1 MDRNDCGAGSSRTP
15 GETVRD
21 GTRVEEGAQVA
32 RIVIARPPGAAAD
45 AAAAVRAL
53 ERLGGGASVDV
64 VHDAASCIDRCDL
77 GRVDVVIAD
86 EALGDACRT
95 IVEQLRVAGPPVIVV
110 QRGGGESAELAW
122 YRRGAAQCLGAEAAS
137 GDALGA
143 VVAEQ
148 LARLRA
154 LRAEDAS
161 GHRLLDLA
169 HAHQGVIQSL
179 NAALLVVDRKGC
191 ITFCNPPAE
200 QILAESAAYLHGRRA
215 WDWFPGLAGE
225 ASLLAQTLETGERF
239 KGARSV
245 VVHRD
250 GTRIPVGIS
259 CAPIADARGH
269 TAGAVAIFQ
278 DLSEATQ
285 LRSHVLQTEKMASI
299 GQLAAGVAHEIN
311 NPMGFIHANLF
322 QMAEYVGDL
331 RNAWSRVEALQKAVE
346 AGDVE
351 NVHAAAAEL
360 ATAVEE
366 AEVSYVLSD
375 LTKAIRESQEGSER
389 IRHIVQ
395 DLRDFSHQDTGE
407 RVLSDVN
414 QCLDSTAN
422 IVWPMMKHLV
432 VLEKSYAD
440 LPEVPCYPMQLKQVF
455 MNLLVNAFQAI
466 EERVGESGE
475 VGTIALSTERRGE
488 GVLVAVRDTGV
499 GIAPEHL
506 DRIFD
511 PFFTTKSVGA
521 GTGLVLSTSFN
532 IVQRHG
538 GALTV
543 ESTLGEGSTFHLFLP
558 QLSPTFG
565 EGGEAA

>member
-1 MDRNDCGAGSSRTP
+1 MDRNGRGAASSRAP
-15 GETVRD
+15 EEIVRAS
-21 GTRVEEGAQVA
+21 TRVEEGARVA
-32 RIVIARPPGAAAD
+32 RIVIARPPGAAQD
-45 AAAAVRAL
+45 AAGAARAL
-53 ERLGGGASVDV
+53 ERLEGGASVDV
-64 VHDAASCIDRCDL
+64 VHDALSCIDRCDA

-86 EALGDACRT
+86 EALGNACRS
-95 IVEQLRVAGPPVIVV
+95 ILEQLRIAGPPVIVV
-110 QRGGGESAELAW
+110 QRASGEAGALEWFRL
-122 YRRGAAQCLGAEAAS
+122 GAAQCVTAEAAS
-137 GDALGA
+137 GEALGA

-148 LARLRA
+148 LARLRS
-154 LRAEDAS
+154 LRAEDVS
-161 GHRLLDLA
+161 GRRLLDLA

-200 QILAESAAYLHGRRA
+200 QILAESAASLHGRLA
-215 WDWFPGLAGE
+215 WDWFPDLAGE
-225 ASLLAQTLETGERF
+225 DTLLARTLATGERF
-239 KGARSV
+239 KGARAV

-259 CAPIADARGH
+259 CAPIADASGR
-269 TAGAVAIFQ
+269 TVGAVAIFQ
-278 DLSEATQ
+278 DLSEVTQ

-322 QMAEYVGDL
+322 QMAEYVADL
-331 RNAWSRVEALQKAVE
+331 RGAWSRVEALQKAAEGGDLEVIRSA
-346 AGDVE
+346 AGE
-351 NVHAAAAEL
+351 LSTAA
-360 ATAVEE
+360 EE

-375 LTKAIRESQEGSER
+375 LAKAIRESQEGSER

-432 VLEKSYAD
+432 VLEKNYAD

-466 EERVGESGE
+466 EASVGDSGE
-475 VGTIALSTERRGE
+475 VGTIALSTQRRDK

-521 GTGLVLSTSFN
+521 GTGLGLSTSFN

-538 GALTV
+538 GTLTV
-543 ESTLGEGSTFHLFLP
+543 ESTPNVGSTFYLFLP
-558 QLSPTFG
+558 LLRPTFG
-565 EGGEAA
+565 ERGEAE

>member
-1 MDRNDCGAGSSRTP
+1 
-15 GETVRD
+15 
-21 GTRVEEGAQVA
+21 VEEGAQVA
-32 RIVIARPPGAAAD
+32 RIVIARPPGAAAGV
-45 AAAAVRAL
+45 AGAVRAL
-53 ERLGGGASVDV
+53 ERLEGGASVDV

-86 EALGDACRT
+86 EALGDACRS

-110 QRGGGESAELAW
+110 QREGSDSAALAW
-122 YRRGAAQCLGAEAAS
+122 YRRGAAQCVIAEAAS
-137 GDALGA
+137 DVALGA

-154 LRAEDAS
+154 LRAGDAA

-200 QILAESAAYLHGRRA
+200 QILAENAAYLHGRLA

-225 ASLLAQTLETGERF
+225 ASLLARTLETGERF

-259 CAPIADARGH
+259 CAPIPDAGGH
-269 TAGAVAIFQ
+269 TVGAVAIFQ
-278 DLSEATQ
+278 DLSEETQ

-331 RNAWSRVEALQKAVE
+331 RNAWSRVEALQKAAE

-351 NVHAAAAEL
+351 NIRAAAAEL
-360 ATAVEE
+360 STAAEE

-440 LPEVPCYPMQLKQVF
+440 LPEVPC
-455 MNLLVNAFQAI
+455 
-466 EERVGESGE
+466 
-475 VGTIALSTERRGE
+475 
-488 GVLVAVRDTGV
+488 
-499 GIAPEHL
+499 
-506 DRIFD
+506 
-511 PFFTTKSVGA
+511 
-521 GTGLVLSTSFN
+521 
-532 IVQRHG
+532 
-538 GALTV
+538 
-543 ESTLGEGSTFHLFLP
+543 
-558 QLSPTFG
+558 
-565 EGGEAA
+565 

>member
-1 MDRNDCGAGSSRTP
+1 MDRDDCGVGSDPPP

-21 GTRVEEGAQVA
+21 STQVEEGARVA
-32 RIVIARPPGAAAD
+32 RIVIARPPGAAPD
-45 AAAAVRAL
+45 TAAALRAL
-53 ERLGGGASVDV
+53 ERLEGGVSVDV

-77 GRVDVVIAD
+77 GRVDAVIAD
-86 EALGDACRT
+86 EALGDACRS
-95 IVEQLRVAGPPVIVV
+95 ILEQLRIAGPPVIVLL
-110 QRGGGESAELAW
+110 RDSGEAGALAW
-122 YRRGAAQCLGAEAAS
+122 FRRGAAQCMSAEDAS

-154 LRAEDAS
+154 LRAEEAS
-161 GHRLLDLA
+161 GRRLLDLA
-169 HAHQGVIQSL
+169 HAHQGAIQSL

-200 QILAESAAYLHGRRA
+200 QILAESAAYLHGRLA
-215 WDWFPGLAGE
+215 WHWFPAMGDEQA
-225 ASLLAQTLETGERF
+225 LLARTLETGERF
-239 KGARSV
+239 KGARTAV
-245 VVHRD
+245 LHRD

-259 CAPIADARGH
+259 CAPIADAGGRI
-269 TAGAVAIFQ
+269 AGAVAIFQ
-278 DLSEATQ
+278 DLSDETQ

-331 RNAWSRVEALQKAVE
+331 RNAWSRVEALQKAAE
-346 AGDVE
+346 GGDLE
-351 NVHAAAAEL
+351 NIRSAAADLSA
-360 ATAVEE
+360 AVEE

-375 LTKAIRESQEGSER
+375 LAKAIRESQEGSER

-432 VLEKSYAD
+432 VLEKTYAD

-475 VGTIALSTERRGE
+475 VGTIALFTERREE
-488 GVLVAVRDTGV
+488 GVLVTVRDTGV

-511 PFFTTKSVGA
+511 PFFTTKSVGS
-521 GTGLVLSTSFN
+521 GTGLGLSTSFN

-538 GALTV
+538 GTLTV
-543 ESTLGEGSTFHLFLP
+543 ESAPNEGSTFHLFLP
-558 QLSPTFG
+558 QLSATFG
-565 EGGEAA
+565 DGEETA